1 LQIVDCRLQIKLRNL
16 QSTIYSLQST
26 MIDLHSHILY
36 DIDDGAQTLAE
47 SLAMA
52 RMAAADGTRILVAT
66 PHSPGSSASR
76 QYGRPLISARVDQ
89 LNAALAAEQIDL
101 EIVTGTEICYD
112 ADIVGRLKRGELLTY
127 GSTRSILLEL
137 ARNTIPPMLENTL
150 FNVQVAG
157 YRVVLAHPER
167 IVEVQHDPNRLL
179 PLIERGVLMQIT
191 AAALLGEQGE
201 RLQTTAESLLTHGMA
216 HILASDTHGLPPRRP
231 PLLSA
236 ARDRAA
242 ALIGQAAAAALVTSN
257 PAAVLRG
264 QPLQLAPPRPVA
276 QHGWLRR
283 HGG

>member
-1 LQIVDCRLQIKLRNL
+1 
-16 QSTIYSLQST
+16 

-36 DIDDGAQTLAE
+36 DMDDGALTLAE

-52 RMAAADGTRILVAT
+52 RMAAADGTRVLVAT
-66 PHSPGSSASR
+66 PHSPSSSASR
-76 QYGRPLISARVDQ
+76 HYGPALISARVDE
-89 LNAALAAEQIDL
+89 LNAALDAEQIEL
-101 EIVTGTEICYD
+101 EIVTGTEISYD
-112 ADIVGRLKRGELLTY
+112 ADIAEQLKRGELLTY
-127 GSTRSILLEL
+127 GNTRSILLEL
-137 ARNTIPPMLENTL
+137 ARNTIPPMLETTL

-191 AAALLGEQGE
+191 AAALLGGQGE
-201 RLQTTAESLLTHGMA
+201 RLQTTAETLLTHGMV
-216 HILASDTHGLPPRRP
+216 HFLASDTHGLPPRRP

-236 ARDRAA
+236 AREYAA
-242 ALIGQAAAAALVTSN
+242 GLIGQAAATALVASN
-257 PAAVLRG
+257 PAAVLHG
-264 QPLQLAPPRPVA
+264 QPLRLAPPRPVA